1 MTYRSFKR
9 FAAVFRPLINAA
21 CRSDNGT
28 PRHCPNGPIS
38 ADVRLACAM
47 RWFAGVST
55 YDIMTAYGISHTDT
69 IYSYWY
75 VVDAVNKHPRFAIS
89 YPDDHDK
96 QRAIAAGF
104 SEMSY
109 AGFGCC
115 SGAIDGI
122 LIWTHVLSERL
133 LQGLNV
139 GCSPGK
145 FHCSRKKK
153 FGLNSQA
160 VCNAR
165 GRFLDISILYPGST
179 SDCLAFE
186 EMTLFH

>member
-1 MTYRSFKR
+1 MLC
-9 FAAVFRPLINAA
+9 PLINASW
-21 CRSDNGT
+21 RSSNGT

-38 ADVRLACAM
+38 ADVRLACAIC
-47 RWFAGVST
+47 WFAGGST
-55 YDIMTAYGISHTDT
+55 YDIMTTYGISHTNT
-69 IYSYWY
+69 INSYWY
-75 VVDAVNKHPRFAIS
+75 VVDAVNKHLSFSIL

-96 QRAIAAGF
+96 QQAIAAGF
-104 SEMSY
+104 SEVSS

-115 SGAIDGI
+115 SVAIDGI
-122 LIWTHVLSERL
+122 LILTHKPSAKDCF
-133 LQGLNV
+133 NV

-153 FGLNSQA
+153 FGLNCQA
-160 VCNAR
+160 VCNVR

-186 EMTLFH
+186 GMSLFHR